1 MTKKKK
7 QKAKSASGS
16 PSGSACHESSVS
28 RSSAPPSSEMVV
40 EVVSDP
46 SDPASPCAVTA
57 TKAAAEDPLFAVNG
71 AVTAT
76 ESVGAHGNPNSEI
89 EGAVTATLEEGVVVR
104 PPIVTPATIPIV
116 HAEAITNFVG
126 AHENPSSEIEGAVIA
141 TVEDGELV
149 PPPSVTPATTL
160 IVPEGKSP
168 ITEAE
173 QSSSPQICDATT
185 AQTFVPELVMPPKE
199 PSSASKKQ
207 QRAVKNNTDRVLQIQ
222 EAPGPSAPPP
232 RKDFLVVDL
241 NAADSISADDDNP
254 PTESDHF
261 IEPPK
266 EPSSASKK
274 QQRAVKN
281 NTDRVLQIQEAPGP
295 SAPPPRKDFLV
306 VDLNAADSIS
316 ADDDNPP
323 TESDHF
329 IEVMTRKMKKQL
341 LGKARD
347 RGLLNL

>member
-89 EGAVTATLEEGVVVR
+89 EGAVTATLEEGEFVR

-116 HAEAITNFVG
+116 HAEAITNYVG

-160 IVPEGKSP
+160 IVPEGKAP

-185 AQTFVPELVMPPKE
+185 ELVMVCALERHLSK
-199 PSSASKKQ
+199 ASCLLLTSLLLLTQLLHEHSPLKNLALLRRSK

-241 NAADSISADDDNP
+241 NAAGLSSPRNSAY
-254 PTESDHF
+254 
-261 IEPPK
+261 
-266 EPSSASKK
+266 
-274 QQRAVKN
+274 
-281 NTDRVLQIQEAPGP
+281 
-295 SAPPPRKDFLV
+295 
-306 VDLNAADSIS
+306 
-316 ADDDNPP
+316 
-323 TESDHF
+323 
-329 IEVMTRKMKKQL
+329 
-341 LGKARD
+341 
-347 RGLLNL
+347 

>member
-1 MTKKKK
+1 MD
-7 QKAKSASGS
+7 G
-16 PSGSACHESSVS
+16 
-28 RSSAPPSSEMVV
+28 

-89 EGAVTATLEEGVVVR
+89 EGAVTATLEEGEFVR

-126 AHENPSSEIEGAVIA
+126 THENPSSEIEGAVTA
-141 TVEDGELV
+141 TVEDGELA

-160 IVPEGKSP
+160 IVPEGKAP
-168 ITEAE
+168 ITDAE

-185 AQTFVPELVMPPKE
+185 DICTRACNGLRPGKAPIKSQMPIVDIPAPSHSTVARTGPPKE

-241 NAADSISADDDNP
+241 NAAGLSSPRNSAYGSDSDYDSGLDSISADDDNP

-261 IEPPK
+261 VEFFEPPGG
-266 EPSSASKK
+266 
-274 QQRAVKN
+274 
-281 NTDRVLQIQEAPGP
+281 VLNF
-295 SAPPPRKDFLV
+295 RTLT
-306 VDLNAADSIS
+306 DLNPW
-316 ADDDNPP
+316 N
-323 TESDHF
+323 
-329 IEVMTRKMKKQL
+329 
-341 LGKARD
+341 
-347 RGLLNL
+347 